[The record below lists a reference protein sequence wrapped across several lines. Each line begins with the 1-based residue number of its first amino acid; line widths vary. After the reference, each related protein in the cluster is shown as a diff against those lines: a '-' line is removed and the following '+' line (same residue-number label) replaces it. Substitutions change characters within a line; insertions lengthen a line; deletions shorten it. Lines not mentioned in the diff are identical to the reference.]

1 MIDPSIPK
9 DFTLGVAT
17 AAYQIEGAVTEG
29 GRGVSVWDTFC
40 AQPGRVLGGDTGAVA
55 CDHYHRYEHDLD
67 LVRELGADAYRF
79 SIAWPRIQPD
89 GTGPAN
95 PDGLAFYDRLVDAML
110 ARGIEPVAT
119 LFHWDTPQAL
129 EDAGGWL
136 SRDTA
141 ERFGEYAALMGARL
155 GDRVGKWIT
164 VNEPH
169 SVTLAG
175 YATGAHAP
183 GHALLFDA
191 LPAAHHQLLGHGLAV
206 QALRAA
212 NVAGQIGITNV
223 HTPVVP
229 ASDRPEDQLAAALYD
244 LIANRVFEDP
254 VLLGRYPQAPEPFA
268 ELFGAFGDVPAGDL
282 KVISSPLDFYGVNYY
297 YPSRVGMADPDAA
310 TDHTPEGDF
319 ARVGE
324 LPFAFAEIEGV
335 PRTGFGWPV
344 SPAGLGDTLDELS
357 ERYGDRLPPVYITE
371 GGASFPD
378 EVAPDGSVPDP
389 QRVDYLRQHLAVA
402 LRQRADGLDLRGY
415 FVWSLLDNFE
425 WAAGYSQRFGLVHVD
440 YPTQRRTPKES
451 FRWLARRL
459 RERG

>member
-1 MIDPSIPK
+1 MIPK
-9 DFTLGVAT
+9 DFQVGVAT

-40 AQPGRVLGGDTGAVA
+40 ATPGNVLNGDTGAVA
-55 CDHYHRYEHDLD
+55 CDHYHRYEQDLD

-136 SRDTA
+136 NRDTA
-141 ERFGEYAALMGARL
+141 ERFADYAALVGARL

-164 VNEPH
+164 INEPH

-183 GHALLFDA
+183 GRALLFDA

-206 QALRAA
+206 RALRAA
-212 NVAGQIGITNV
+212 GVAGQLGITNV

-229 ASDRPEDQLAAALYD
+229 ASDKPEDQLAAALYD
-244 LIANRVFEDP
+244 LIANRIFEDP

-268 ELFGAFGDVPAGDL
+268 DMFGVLSELPAEDL
-282 KVISSPLDFYGVNYY
+282 RVISAPLDFYGVNYY
-297 YPSRVGMADPDAA
+297 YPSRVALADPETAS
-310 TDHTPEGDF
+310 DHTPEGDF

-324 LPFAFAEIEGV
+324 LPFAFAEIEGAA
-335 PRTGFGWPV
+335 RTGFGWPV
-344 SPAGLGDTLDELS
+344 CPDGLGDTLDELS
-357 ERYGDRLPPVYITE
+357 ERYGDRLPPLYVTE

-378 EVAPDGSVPDP
+378 MVAADGTVPDP
-389 QRVDYLRQHLAVA
+389 ERVAYLREHLAVA
-402 LRQRADGLDLRGY
+402 LSRRAAGLDLRGY
-415 FVWSLLDNFE
+415 YVWSLLDNFE

-440 YPTQRRTPKES
+440 YATQRRTPKAS
-451 FRWLARRL
+451 FHWLAELL
-459 RERG
+459 RQR